1 MGRSLKA
8 MREDEMAAETMGQN
22 VQKLRVIAFAV
33 GCGLA
38 GLAGGIF
45 AARFQSISP
54 AAANLSNSVLYLG
67 MVIVGG
73 TGNVWGVILGAVLL
87 SVMPEVLRDL
97 EQYRLLVY
105 GIILV
110 ACMVFRP
117 QGLLPER
124 MQTFIAGREAKTL
137 GASK

>member
-1 MGRSLKA
+1 
-8 MREDEMAAETMGQN
+8 
-22 VQKLRVIAFAV
+22 
-33 GCGLA
+33 
-38 GLAGGIF
+38 
-45 AARFQSISP
+45 
-54 AAANLSNSVLYLG
+54 